1 MNLISNLFW
10 GSCFFFSK
18 YQYMY
23 YQDSVISSMPTGN
36 LLQPL
41 PPEENTKLI
50 FRDKTTG
57 NNIPKSYI
65 PAIERV
71 RLSRKKNETIKQI
84 CFFLYVHAPLYFN
97 LIIVRVHHSFS
108 TRTPILMINNIF
120 SFLKGDLKA
129 LGLHI
134 KRC

>member
-1 MNLISNLFW
+1 MLFPN
-10 GSCFFFSK
+10 

-23 YQDSVISSMPTGN
+23 YQDSVISSMPN

-71 RLSRKKNETIKQI
+71 RLSRKKNETVK
-84 CFFLYVHAPLYFN
+84 
-97 LIIVRVHHSFS
+97 
-108 TRTPILMINNIF
+108 
-120 SFLKGDLKA
+120 
-129 LGLHI
+129 
-134 KRC
+134 

>member
-1 MNLISNLFW
+1 MYNEYCCKQKDTALTLTHPFNEWQTTSKINVSLEFNLKFVLRFMLFPN
-10 GSCFFFSK
+10 

-23 YQDSVISSMPTGN
+23 YQDSVISSMPN

-71 RLSRKKNETIKQI
+71 RLSRKKTKLLNR
-84 CFFLYVHAPLYFN
+84 FA
-97 LIIVRVHHSFS
+97 SFS
-108 TRTPILMINNIF
+108 MNTHLYILI
-120 SFLKGDLKA
+120 SS
-129 LGLHI
+129 
-134 KRC
+134 